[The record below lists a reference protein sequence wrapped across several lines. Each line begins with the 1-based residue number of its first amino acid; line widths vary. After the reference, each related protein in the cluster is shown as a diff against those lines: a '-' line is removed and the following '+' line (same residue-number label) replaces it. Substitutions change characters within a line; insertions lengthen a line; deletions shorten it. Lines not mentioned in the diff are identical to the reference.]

1 MNYESQ
7 RLYESMNLSNMK
19 RVIFIILC
27 LQLYFTPSIF
37 GASITSSPE
46 SLVRWNFAVSLED
59 DLIFKRDLETTGSLE
74 EAELENANRLYANL
88 MLGLSDYYNLY
99 TKLGIITGSEYHF
112 AAPTVIDYETDP
124 GFFGGLGMT
133 GTYEFA
139 GGYKLAGDVQV
150 NAWVVDANSVKR
162 AGSSATSLSGTQ
174 INNYE
179 LKTSALLLKD
189 FNLPTHNVIVTPY
202 TGIGISY
209 FKTETDGTI
218 SYIINPFMY
227 SNSWSLGSDD
237 IFSIITGLSA
247 EVADNWKVS
256 LEGRFLAETALS
268 GSVTYLFGEGRPK
281 AKSEPYDYRRTYKD
295 LPSTAKPRYK
305 RPAPRITQVGAGDIT
320 PRARRVPVVQRSSK
334 QGLTVQERLSRL
346 EAFYKKGR
354 VSRAKYLEEKNL
366 ILMSAD

>member
-1 MNYESQ
+1 
-7 RLYESMNLSNMK
+7 MK

-27 LQLYFTPSIF
+27 LQFYFTPSVF

-46 SLVRWNFAVSLED
+46 SLGRWNFAVSLED
-59 DLIFKRDLETTGSLE
+59 DLIFKRELETTGSLT
-74 EAELENANRLYANL
+74 EAELENANRLYVNL
-88 MLGLSDYYNLY
+88 MIGLSNYCDLY

-112 AAPTVIDYETDP
+112 ADPDVIDYETDP
-124 GFFGGLGMT
+124 GFFGGFGMT
-133 GTYEFA
+133 GKYEFA
-139 GGYKLAGDVQV
+139 GGYKLAGDIQF

-162 AGSSATSLSGTQ
+162 AGSSPTSLSGTQ

-179 LKTSALLLKD
+179 FQSSVLLLKD
-189 FNLPTHNVIVTPY
+189 FNLPTHNLILTPY
-202 TGIGISY
+202 AGMGISY

-218 SYIINPFMY
+218 KYIIDPYIY
-227 SNSWSLGSDD
+227 SNSWSLESDD

-256 LEGRFLAETALS
+256 LEGRFLAETALN
-268 GSVTYLFGEGRPK
+268 GSVTYLFGEGGHK
-281 AKSEPYDYRRTYKD
+281 AEPEPYDDYRRAYKD
-295 LPSTAKPRYK
+295 LPSTAEPRYK
-305 RPAPRITQVGAGDIT
+305 RPRLITTQGEARGVSR
-320 PRARRVPVVQRSSK
+320 RARSEPVVQRGSR